1 MDTILRKTLLI
12 VLVLTM
18 MVAFA
23 PVTGTS
29 AEFNMKCGT
38 PDPPGGPNST
48 YARWMVNELEKRSG
62 GRIAGKVFPMSQLGN
77 NVQRVEQMQLGTLEC
92 DIGAVAFMS
101 GAYPPVTVFDLPF
114 IFPNDY
120 DKVRKI
126 LSHGKATQ
134 WLSKD
139 MERVRLK
146 ALAFIPTSF
155 KVFTTTKKPITKL
168 EDMKG
173 IKFRSMASPILLAQ
187 FKALGANAI
196 PIPFGE
202 VYGALQS
209 GLAEGQE
216 NPYWVLDR
224 MKFFEV
230 QKYVIESYHGV
241 IVVHSSVS
249 MKFWNSLPGDLK
261 KILRDVVIEG
271 EKVFT
276 ARVIETDNIAIAK
289 LKKAGLKFLQLAPGE
304 RERFRKAT
312 EGVEQVFLKQ
322 IGAKGKE
329 LLDILKADIAKYGK

>member
-126 LSHGKATQ
+126 LSHGKASQ

-155 KVFTTTKKPITKL
+155 KVFTTTNKPITKL

-173 IKFRSMASPILLAQ
+173 IKFRSMAS
-187 FKALGANAI
+187 
-196 PIPFGE
+196 FGE

-261 KILRDVVIEG
+261 KILQDVVIEG

-276 ARVIETDNIAIAK
+276 TRVIETDNIAIAK

-329 LLDILKADIAKYGK
+329 LLDLLKADIARYGK